1 MEDDGAI
8 IPCQVAFPTCP
19 SSIAGDLF
27 HTAILMILHLFV
39 FRASPFLNLSQR
51 TVP

>member
-1 MEDDGAI
+1 MENGGAI
-8 IPCQVAFPTCP
+8 IPCQVAFPICL

-27 HTAILMILHLFV
+27 HNAIVMTLHLFV